1 LGVAYNRLTEV
12 LNYFGRLQQSGAA
25 FKFEVH
31 ALLADDE
38 HPVALLASTA
48 ERLRKANRAEGRPRL
63 SRQRRWQGH
72 RLVELLGGPASP
84 R

>member
-1 LGVAYNRLTEV
+1 LGVAYNGLTEV